1 MKAFK
6 TVFMLAVMAALLGSL
21 SACAVTDVHR
31 GQSLAKNADWALLPI
46 VNYAQEPEAGHRAEA
61 ILSTLLRKRGI
72 ENLQTYP
79 DTNSGGFP
87 ELNDQKVSAS
97 ALQWARKQHLRYAVR
112 GSVEEWEYK
121 SGLDGE
127 PAVGITIQVI
137 DVPTGKVLW
146 SASGARSGWGYGT
159 LSGTAQK
166 LLNNLLSG
174 MPLE

>member
-1 MKAFK
+1 MRVLKS
-6 TVFMLAVMAALLGSL
+6 VFMLVVMAGMLASL

-31 GQSLAKNADWALLPI
+31 GQSLSKKASWALLPLA
-46 VNYAQEPEAGHRAEA
+46 NYAQEPEAGHRAEA

-72 ENLQTYP
+72 DNLQEYS
-79 DTNSGGFP
+79 DTSSGGFP
-87 ELNDQKVSAS
+87 ELNDQKVENK
-97 ALQWARKQHLRYAVR
+97 ALDWARNQHLRYAVR

-137 DVPTGKVLW
+137 DVSTGKVLW